1 MGNVRS
7 IAGLIPLMD
16 YFWKAKNLYCFKIK
30 ILIKT
35 LEPIDVRQLFN

>member
-1 MGNVRS
+1 MGNVRG
-7 IAGLIPLMD
+7 IADFIPLMD
-16 YFWKAKNLYCFKIK
+16 YLWKATNIYCFKIK